1 MADYVTISDTQ
12 VDPDAPITSQLAY
25 AWRDNPTAIAE
36 GASGA
41 PRIQTASIE
50 NNAVTSSKIKNDA
63 VTSSKIENNAVTSSK
78 IKNDAVTS
86 SKIKNDAV
94 TSSKIEDNAVTSS
107 KLGTSNSIR
116 DWVLARTAAASA
128 GAVGTY
134 AFMLKTTIGDVT
146 KGGTVSGSALKFAGL
161 LRRTGDQSSVGVT
174 TGDTASGTWR
184 CMGDVESSGSGS
196 TIYRTATVWLRIS

>member
-63 VTSSKIENNAVTSSK
+63 VTSSKIE
-78 IKNDAVTS
+78 
-86 SKIKNDAV
+86 
-94 TSSKIEDNAVTSS
+94 DNAVTSS

-134 AFMLKTTIGDVT
+134 ALAFNNASSSAGFGSTTAGSNLRPTDVAADDR
-146 KGGTVSGSALKFAGL
+146 GTPTL
-161 LRRTGDQSSVGVT
+161 
-174 TGDTASGTWR
+174 SGTWR
-184 CMGDVESSGSGS
+184 CMGRAASSVGFFEE
-196 TIYRTATVWLRIS
+196 RTTVWLRIS

>member
-50 NNAVTSSKIKNDA
+50 NNAVTSSKI
-63 VTSSKIENNAVTSSK
+63 ENN
-78 IKNDAVTS
+78 AVTS

-134 AFMLKTTIGDVT
+134 ALAFNNASSSAGFGSTTAGSNLRPTDVAADDR
-146 KGGTVSGSALKFAGL
+146 GTPTL
-161 LRRTGDQSSVGVT
+161 
-174 TGDTASGTWR
+174 SGTWR
-184 CMGDVESSGSGS
+184 CMGRAASSVSFFEE
-196 TIYRTATVWLRIS
+196 RTTVWLRIS

>member
-41 PRIQTASIE
+41 PRIQTA
-50 NNAVTSSKIKNDA
+50 A
-63 VTSSKIENNAVTSSK
+63 IENNAVTSSK